1 MDIQDH
7 LNVDKVK
14 LQNDE
19 LKIVIGGKTSIS
31 GTLINAGV
39 SAFKTIYSFGQYFGS
54 AIRRIYKKKLCSL
67 K

>member
-7 LNVDKVK
+7 LNVESRIKIED
-14 LQNDE
+14 
-19 LKIVIGGKTSIS
+19 LKNIIGGKTSIS

-54 AIRRIYKKKLCSL
+54 AIRRITSKKLCSL
-67 K
+67 N